1 MGLQRVEIF
10 YNFFVFVWI
19 CTIFSTS
26 IIAFIQPIVLNIY
39 EIELE
44 IPNAL
49 TGIDLVCSR
58 MMSSLP
64 FVAIAAWASSIAS
77 NHRKSAVRFKQF
89 EMDVAAFEPSLEDVK
104 VEDRT
109 AAKLEFMK
117 TMFGKNHDVVDPT
130 TADMLKKVLDSL
142 GDLKTIF
149 QKNLS
154 NSN

>member
-1 MGLQRVEIF
+1 MWAYRGWRSFTIF
-10 YNFFVFVWI
+10 VVFVWI

-89 EMDVAAFEPSLEDVK
+89 EMDLAAFEPSLEDVK

-117 TMFGKNHDVVDPT
+117 TMFGKMLLIQRRQT
-130 TADMLKKVLDSL
+130 CLKKYLTGLV
-142 GDLKTIF
+142 I
-149 QKNLS
+149 
-154 NSN
+154 